1 MSDKKTTLS
10 RVERK
15 RLARIDGI
23 LDTAMT
29 VVAKE
34 GIDGFSLHKLAA
46 ELDLTVGAFYRY
58 FPSKMALIGALET
71 KVIKAFGREFRE
83 TIERFECHFDD
94 TQSPIM
100 SLTRIMVLCEVYRLN
115 CRRHPERMTLIG
127 NILASPVPVLE
138 PEIAQGVMLE
148 MLSTLSVVGE
158 ALGAAVKCGA
168 LEDGPAAQRAILVWT
183 STRGVIHIEKLER
196 HDPVL
201 FHPDNL
207 YRTIL
212 DSLLRGWGADLD
224 ALKRAHTFKHEF
236 MELIDD

>member
-1 MSDKKTTLS
+1 MSDNKTTLS

-83 TIERFECHFDD
+83 TIDRFESHF
-94 TQSPIM
+94 TTRKLQS
-100 SLTRIMVLCEVYRLN
+100 
-115 CRRHPERMTLIG
+115 
-127 NILASPVPVLE
+127 ASPELWSYVRCTVL
-138 PEIAQGVMLE
+138 IAGGTP
-148 MLSTLSVVGE
+148 S
-158 ALGAAVKCGA
+158 A
-168 LEDGPAAQRAILVWT
+168 
-183 STRGVIHIEKLER
+183 
-196 HDPVL
+196 
-201 FHPDNL
+201 
-207 YRTIL
+207 
-212 DSLLRGWGADLD
+212 
-224 ALKRAHTFKHEF
+224 
-236 MELIDD
+236 